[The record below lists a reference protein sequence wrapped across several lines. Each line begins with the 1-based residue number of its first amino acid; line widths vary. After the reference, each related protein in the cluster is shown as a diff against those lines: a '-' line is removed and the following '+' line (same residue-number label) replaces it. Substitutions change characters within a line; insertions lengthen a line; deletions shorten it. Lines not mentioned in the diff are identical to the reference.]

1 MLGSRSRD
9 MTSRRVLGDSVVSL
23 DEDAEGAELD
33 DQQQDLQ
40 QADAILS
47 QSFASSSGMTELSSL
62 YSMSEDVRY
71 TY

>member
-1 MLGSRSRD
+1 